1 MPAGIHP
8 PIDAEL
14 AAALAA
20 FGPGASDPLLT
31 AEIPARREARKALRL
46 TDDDL
51 RRGGAIEFAELS
63 VPGPEG
69 APDISLLVCRPAA
82 LTTRAP
88 AVFHIHGGGMVVGDN
103 RTGMLTMLDWIQE
116 TGVVVVSVEYRLAP
130 EHPHPA
136 PVQDCYA
143 GLTWTAAHAAELG
156 IDPDRLLI
164 AGASAGGG
172 LSAAVALMARDRGG
186 PVLIGQMLGCAM
198 LDDRNQTPSS
208 YELDREGMWDRT
220 SNLTG
225 WRALL
230 GADQGGP
237 DVSPYAAPARAG
249 DLHGLPPAYLDV
261 GSVETFRDEVLDY
274 AARIWRA
281 GGEAELHVWPGGYHG
296 FESMAP
302 AAAISVAARETRL
315 AWLRRLLRAHG

>member
-20 FGPGASDPLLT
+20 FGPGASDPLLA

-51 RRGGAIEFAELS
+51 RRGGAIEFTELS

-186 PVLIGQMLGCAM
+186 PALIGQMLGCAM

-208 YELDREGMWDRT
+208 HELDREGDV
-220 SNLTG
+220 
-225 WRALL
+225 
-230 GADQGGP
+230 GP
-237 DVSPYAAPARAG
+237 DVQPDRLAGPARRGPGRPGRVAVRGAGQGRRPVRAAPRLPGRRLGGDVPGRGARLRGPDLAG
-249 DLHGLPPAYLDV
+249 RRRGRTA
-261 GSVETFRDEVLDY
+261 
-274 AARIWRA
+274 
-281 GGEAELHVWPGGYHG
+281 
-296 FESMAP
+296 
-302 AAAISVAARETRL
+302 RL
-315 AWLRRLLRAHG
+315 AGRLSRF